1 MNRLLSFLGL
11 DARIRRL
18 KIAAGE
24 GALALEDRAQL
35 LQMAWQDE
43 KQRLTSTLLL
53 AVVVLALTIVTA
65 ALLSMAVVVNF
76 WDTSYRVTAAWAVA
90 GAWVLL
96 WLAAVLSLLGI
107 VRGAVGTLEATQKQF
122 ARDWEW
128 VQSRL
133 SVGEAKPPLPEGTPR
148 PRRPVTRDELLARID
163 RQRQRVAVM
172 AAAQDDVRPGP
183 VAAPVDETPGQAAV
197 RLARRH
203 PLATGV
209 AAAAVVAVVKP
220 RRLVRWSLFAV
231 PLIWKMRRR

>member
-24 GALALEDRAQL
+24 GALAVEDRAQL

-43 KQRLTSTLLL
+43 KQRLKSTLVLI
-53 AVVVLALTIVTA
+53 VVVLGLTTVTV

-76 WDTSYRVTAAWAVA
+76 WDTSYRVTAAWSVAAV
-90 GAWVLL
+90 WVLL
-96 WLAAVLSLLGI
+96 WLGAVLSLIGI
-107 VRGAVGTLEATQKQF
+107 LKGAAGTLESTQQQF
-122 ARDWEW
+122 ARDWDW

-133 SVGEAKPPLPEGTPR
+133 SVGQPKPPLPEGTPR
-148 PRRPVTRDELLARID
+148 PRRPATRDELLARID
-163 RQRQRVAVM
+163 RQRQRVAVL
-172 AAAQDDVRPGP
+172 AAAQDDVRPGQGS
-183 VAAPVDETPGQAAV
+183 VPVDETPGQTAL

-203 PLATGV
+203 PVATGV

-220 RRLVRWSLFAV
+220 GRLLRWSLFAA
-231 PLIWKMRRR
+231 PLLWKLR